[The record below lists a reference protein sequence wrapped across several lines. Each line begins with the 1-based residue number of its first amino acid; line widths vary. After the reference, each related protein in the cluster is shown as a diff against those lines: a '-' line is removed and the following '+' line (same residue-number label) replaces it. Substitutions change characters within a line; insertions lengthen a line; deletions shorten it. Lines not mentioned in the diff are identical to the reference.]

1 MAENPRVALV
11 TGGARRVGRAIV
23 QRLAEAGFDIA
34 FTYNRSRSA
43 AEELSHNL
51 SALGRRVA
59 MIPADFTD
67 PEAAVASLVQSFR
80 AQFNRLDVLVN
91 NASLYEPS
99 SLHWVTLEQGR
110 RFWAVHVETP
120 LLLLRHFDR
129 MLREAHGHVI
139 NMSDLLAEKPWPQ
152 YLVY

>member
-1 MAENPRVALV
+1 MAETAKVALV

-23 QRLAEAGFDIA
+23 ERLAEAGFDIA
-34 FTYNRSRSA
+34 FTYNRSRAA
-43 AEELSHNL
+43 AEDLSDGL
-51 SALGRRVA
+51 MALGRRVA
-59 MIPADFTD
+59 MIPADFTE
-67 PEAAVASLVQSFR
+67 PESAVASLAQSFR

-91 NASLYEPS
+91 NASIYEPS

-139 NMSDLLAEKPWPQ
+139 NMSDQIGRAS
-152 YLVY
+152 